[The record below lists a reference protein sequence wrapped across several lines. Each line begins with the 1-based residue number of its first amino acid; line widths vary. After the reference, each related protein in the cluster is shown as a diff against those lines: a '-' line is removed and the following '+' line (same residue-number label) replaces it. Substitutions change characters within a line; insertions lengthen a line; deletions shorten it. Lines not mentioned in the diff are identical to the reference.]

1 MGRYLKRKSTRI
13 RNKVKNFDVVLSGEQ
28 SWMSGNNTNIKA
40 TRKTN
45 IEYQG
50 MQNMW
55 SGEYFIYTDVSYDMP
70 IHELADLSKHMH
82 PTGNK

>member
-1 MGRYLKRKSTRI
+1 MLF
-13 RNKVKNFDVVLSGEQ
+13 KVI
-28 SWMSGNNTNIKA
+28 NTNIKA
-40 TRKTN
+40 TRKPN

>member
-1 MGRYLKRKSTRI
+1 
-13 RNKVKNFDVVLSGEQ
+13 
-28 SWMSGNNTNIKA
+28 
-40 TRKTN
+40 
-45 IEYQG
+45 

>member
-1 MGRYLKRKSTRI
+1 MVSKAGCQVIILILK
-13 RNKVKNFDVVLSGEQ
+13 LPE
-28 SWMSGNNTNIKA
+28 
-40 TRKTN
+40 KTN

-70 IHELADLSKHMH
+70 IHELVDLSKHMH